1 MNYHKKYLKYKYKY
15 LELVRHE
22 KQIKGSYKFG
32 TKVEIKNGD
41 ETLEGTVKQYDDA
54 TQTYTVLIDE
64 TGNFMSVKEKNI
76 KLPGGKDKLKTV
88 KLTESL
94 EPSKSKSV
102 KRKYDDGTLLKFTHS
117 GKYNIKSNGEK
128 MGRVIDFRPIT
139 DSNSEQYQYA
149 LIGPSGGKYTIFE
162 DEIIR
167 VVTEREFEKY
177 AKKISASN
185 GDDVTD
191 NIIKYIDYTDNSNNS
206 DSNKYIIGT
215 MENRLGNF
223 HELIDDKNCC
233 LTLTTEILNKS
244 DNLEKCLIKYFV
256 NDNVLLLHE
265 LKIAVYIVSMALK
278 NKSMTD
284 IINDHINVIK
294 EKQKI
299 SFESFAYLLQDFQT
313 QITGSSTQNDV
324 EEFTEYINSCVIDNN
339 KNTKKKGMY
348 GLVYS
353 NIPDN
358 INDMIVSVFDDKN
371 IIKSVFNML
380 YCIYLLHEILDIMHN
395 DCSLNNFR
403 VADTDTSS
411 SLQNYKIKDKN
422 YEMTSNH
429 FIKIDNF
436 TNSIKI
442 KKNTTSDEILSEQDK
457 SAESCTKEGKCN
469 KYNQRDIFVIVSS
482 LLPLVFNKE
491 NDTINDLLYNIVLT
505 ITNSNYGLISAIIKK
520 NNLMKDSDS
529 NSFFS
534 SFCKFNSELLLKTG
548 DLEFKENDCEDT
560 YIKDLDISQ
569 VIERYIEKYKV
580 ELGLK
585 EIS

>member
-1 MNYHKKYLKYKYKY
+1 MNYHKKYLKYKHKY
-15 LELVRHE
+15 LELVKHE
-22 KQIKGSYKFG
+22 KQIGGSYKFG

-41 ETLEGTVKQYDDA
+41 ETLEGTVKQYDNA
-54 TQTYTVLIDE
+54 TQTYTILIDE

-102 KRKYDDGTLLKFTHS
+102 KRKYDNGALLKFTHS

-139 DSNSEQYQYA
+139 DSNSEQYQYV

-167 VVTEREFEKY
+167 VVTKREFEKY
-177 AKKISASN
+177 AKKISASD

-191 NIIKYIDYTDNSNNS
+191 NIMKYIDYTDNSDNS
-206 DSNKYIIGT
+206 DSNKYITGT

-265 LKIAVYIVSMALK
+265 LKIAVYIVSIALK

-358 INDMIVSVFDDKN
+358 INDMIISVFDDKN

-403 VADTDTSS
+403 VADTDTNN

-442 KKNTTSDEILSEQDK
+442 KKNTASDEILSEQDK
-457 SAESCTKEGKCN
+457 SAESCKTEGKCN

-569 VIERYIEKYKV
+569 VIDRYIEKYKV